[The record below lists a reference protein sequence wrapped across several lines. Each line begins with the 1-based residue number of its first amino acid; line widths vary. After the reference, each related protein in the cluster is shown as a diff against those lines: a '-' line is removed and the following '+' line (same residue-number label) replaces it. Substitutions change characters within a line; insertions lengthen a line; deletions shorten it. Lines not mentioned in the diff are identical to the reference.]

1 MRDSFRP
8 ALLVF
13 PSSEYFLSKCPGE
26 GCSSRSVEAIQ
37 NFPDCGPCETGFG
50 LRRRS
55 YPEPNEMNSRYPN
68 APARHLRI
76 SLRSPVGYSDSIESR
91 RIPPAANGDTVEL
104 PD

>member
-1 MRDSFRP
+1 
-8 ALLVF
+8 
-13 PSSEYFLSKCPGE
+13 
-26 GCSSRSVEAIQ
+26 
-37 NFPDCGPCETGFG
+37 
-50 LRRRS
+50 
-55 YPEPNEMNSRYPN
+55 MNSRYPN